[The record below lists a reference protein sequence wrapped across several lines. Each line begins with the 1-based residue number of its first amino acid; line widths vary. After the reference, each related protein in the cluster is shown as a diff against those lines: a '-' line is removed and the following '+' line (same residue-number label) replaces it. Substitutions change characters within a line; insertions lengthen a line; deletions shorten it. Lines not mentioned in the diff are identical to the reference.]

1 MNDAIAQA
9 VEWFGTLFL
18 ALIIIRAVLSWF
30 PGSQGNGLAAVI
42 FALATTITEPFVAPI
57 RWLVKRSPIGGGGMG
72 MPIDFAPML
81 TMILMRVVTLY
92 LAAFIRSL

>member
-9 VEWFGTLFL
+9 VEWFGNLFL

-30 PGSQGNGLAAVI
+30 PGSQGNGIAAVFFTLAA
-42 FALATTITEPFVAPI
+42 TITEPFVSPI
-57 RWLVKRSPIGGGGMG
+57 RRLIRRSPLGGGGIG

-81 TMILMRVVTLY
+81 TMILMRVATMY